1 MVVARA
7 DPDAARSALRHAAVL
22 ERLDP
27 VEVQTRGEALDL
39 IHLKA
44 IAIEL
49 EHEAALEQQAELAVP
64 AVLVPLL
71 VHQAAA
77 LAAKALVAPV
87 ALRVALGR
95 SEVGQA
101 HRALD
106 AARVGELEPD
116 LALAVRVAVD
126 GLALGDLDAEQR
138 VLLGRY
144 ARACET
150 SERLGQER
158 ADRGGRQRFHLVAAA
173 EQRADRL
180 LRRLGLRLRV
190 ARLLRVLHLLA
201 GLLHLLARA
210 G

>member
-1 MVVARA
+1 M
-7 DPDAARSALRHAAVL
+7 
-22 ERLDP
+22 
-27 VEVQTRGEALDL
+27 
-39 IHLKA
+39 
-44 IAIEL
+44 
-49 EHEAALEQQAELAVP
+49 P